1 MDMPRVF
8 RRYFAKPGAE
18 PGTLAPS
25 PTAVHPR
32 IHAFVYDADSI
43 SEIDI
48 DPENECAYLPP
59 GQSIIWIDV
68 QGLADTAL
76 IEHLGEQFKL
86 HPLLVA
92 DIVNIG
98 QRSKVEEYDDILFV
112 VMRMVMPDGDNSIKW
127 EQVSLVIGPR
137 FVLSF
142 QETYGD
148 CLNPIRERLRAG
160 KKPMRSTGSD
170 YLGCMIIDGIVD
182 GYFPILE
189 HFGDHLED
197 IEERVIDK
205 PDTEILSDV
214 YSVKR
219 DLMTFRRAAWPLRD
233 ALNQLL
239 RDGHEVISESV
250 QPYLRDAADHVMQV
264 VDVIEN
270 YRELTGSFVDV
281 YLSSV
286 SNRTNEVMRVLTVIS
301 TIFIPLTFLAG
312 VYGMN
317 FDTHQ
322 PTNMPELHWRYGYI
336 IFWAICFAV
345 GLGLIGAFWKLG
357 WLRKGT
363 R

>member
-1 MDMPRVF
+1 MVTPRIF
-8 RRYFAKPGAE
+8 KRHFTKPGAA

-25 PTAVHPR
+25 PTAVTPR
-32 IHAFVYDADSI
+32 VHAFVFDANSI
-43 SEIDI
+43 SEIDVNP
-48 DPENECAYLPP
+48 DSECVYMPP
-59 GQSIIWIDV
+59 GQSVVWIDV
-68 QGLADTAL
+68 QGLGDVPL
-76 IEHLGEQFKL
+76 IEHLAEQFKL

-92 DIVNIG
+92 DIINIG
-98 QRSKVEEYDDILFV
+98 QRPKVEEYDDILFV
-112 VMRMVMPDGDNSIKW
+112 IMRMVTPDGTDSTKW

-148 CLNPIRERLRAG
+148 CLNPIRERLRTG
-160 KKPMRSTGSD
+160 KKALRASGSD
-170 YLGCMIIDGIVD
+170 YLGCMIIDGVVD

-197 IEERVIDK
+197 IETRVIDK
-205 PDTEILSDV
+205 PDSDVLGDV
-214 YSVKR
+214 YSIKR

-239 RDGHEVISESV
+239 RDGHPILTDGVR
-250 QPYLRDAADHVMQV
+250 PYLRDSADHVMQV

-270 YRELTGSFVDV
+270 YRELAGSFVDV

-286 SNRTNEVMRVLTVIS
+286 SNRTNEVMRVLTVIA

-317 FDTHQ
+317 FDTHH
-322 PTNMPELHWRYGYI
+322 PANMPELHWRYGYA

-345 GLGLIGAFWKLG
+345 GFGLIGAFWKLG
-357 WLRKGT
+357 WLRRSGP
-363 R
+363 